1 MNFLVKIGIGVD
13 PITVDNEIEEAEN
26 WAIKAI
32 TSFFGIKK
40 SLTYHCFLIIILAN
54 HAICIIGQLV
64 PYILHIPT
72 VEVLLI

>member
-40 SLTYHCFLIIILAN
+40 NSDLTLSFFHSIVNGLTNRLSYWTNNRQIETC
-54 HAICIIGQLV
+54 
-64 PYILHIPT
+64 
-72 VEVLLI
+72 